1 VIPELRDRFNA
12 NFTDDTYRRFVR
24 AMEEEV
30 GTPIEFRPCETP
42 VFLPKSL
49 VDELLAASRQIVSQL
64 DTPEYLAIS
73 RRSIPVEFDVPNEG
87 RHPLFVQVDFALVDD
102 GTGRIVPRLIELQ
115 GCPSLYAYQA
125 ILPHFYRRYFN
136 LDGPE
141 VLDHLLDGLSEEE
154 YLRRFSETVLNGHD
168 PREVVLME
176 IEPLSQKTLPDF
188 RATEKLIGVSPVCIT
203 DLIRR
208 GRKLF
213 YRRDGQEVEIRRLYN
228 RVIIDELVRRA
239 IHPPF
244 DLREDLDVE
253 WAGHPNWYFRW
264 SKFALPY
271 LRHPTVPRSWFL
283 DQLPEVPADP
293 ENFVLKPLFSF
304 AGAGVRIRITAE
316 DIERIPEEERS
327 GYLLQE
333 RVEYAPVVRTP
344 DGPSRVE
351 VRIMFL
357 WPEGSAP
364 IPVTTLTRLSKGLMM
379 GVDFNRNQTWV
390 GSSCAFFP
398 KQDG

>member
-1 VIPELRDRFNA
+1 MIPELRDRFNA

-24 AMEEEV
+24 AMEAEV

-141 VLDHLLDGLSEEE
+141 VLDHLLDGLSEDEF
-154 YLRRFSETVLNGHD
+154 LRRFSETVLNGHD

-176 IEPLSQKTLPDF
+176 IEPLRQKTLPDF

-304 AGAGVRIRITAE
+304 AGAGVRVRITAE

-379 GVDFNRNQTWV
+379 GVDFNQNQTWV

>member
-24 AMEEEV
+24 AMEAEV

-141 VLDHLLDGLSEEE
+141 VLDHLLDGLSEDEF
-154 YLRRFSETVLNGHD
+154 LRRFSETVLNGHD

-176 IEPLSQKTLPDF
+176 IEPLRQKTLPDF

-293 ENFVLKPLFSF
+293 EYFVLKPLFSF
-304 AGAGVRIRITAE
+304 AGAGVRVRITAE

-379 GVDFNRNQTWV
+379 GVDFNQNQTWV

>member
-1 VIPELRDRFNA
+1 MIPELRDRFNA

-24 AMEEEV
+24 AMEAEV

-141 VLDHLLDGLSEEE
+141 VLDHLLDGLSEDEF
-154 YLRRFSETVLNGHD
+154 LRRFSETVLNGHD

-176 IEPLSQKTLPDF
+176 IEPLRQKTLPDF

-304 AGAGVRIRITAE
+304 AGAGVRVRITAE

-357 WPEGSAP
+357 WPEGSVP

-379 GVDFNRNQTWV
+379 GVDFNQNQTWV

>member
-24 AMEEEV
+24 AMEAEV

-141 VLDHLLDGLSEEE
+141 VLDHLLDGLSEDEF
-154 YLRRFSETVLNGHD
+154 LRRFSETVLNGHD

-176 IEPLSQKTLPDF
+176 IEPLRQKTLPDF

-304 AGAGVRIRITAE
+304 AGAGVRVRITAE

-379 GVDFNRNQTWV
+379 GVDFNQNQTWV